1 MEWKEIGNSIVSMAP
16 ALGGLLAP
24 VTGGVSAGIGA
35 GIAVLGK
42 AFGLG
47 ENPSPE
53 ELKTAIAADKDASL
67 KIMVAENEFKLRK
80 RDQDIDEM
88 KALLADTQSARTR
101 QVESEKA
108 TGKVD
113 GNLYAMAWLGVLGYL
128 ALIVYLIAYGL
139 PKMSVELALMVGN
152 LIGIVGAKYSSIF
165 DYFFGASKSSV
176 DKAAFMVKSESGSK
190 EPGK

>member
-1 MEWKEIGNSIVSMAP
+1 MDWKDVGNSIVTIAP

-24 VTGGVSAGIGA
+24 VTGGVSAGIGT

-53 ELKTAIAADKDASL
+53 ELKTAIAVDKDASL
-67 KIMVAENEFKLRK
+67 KIMIAENEFKLRQ

-108 TGKVD
+108 TGNRDV
-113 GNLYAMAWLGVLGYL
+113 NLYILAWTIVVGFFALLAFLLKIPVPPDQNGVIFMLFG
-128 ALIVYLIAYGL
+128 ALSTGFGQVLQ
-139 PKMSVELALMVGN
+139 
-152 LIGIVGAKYSSIF
+152 
-165 DYFFGASKSSV
+165 YFFGSSKGSAQKTELLA
-176 DKAAFMVKSESGSK
+176 KAPAIKG
-190 EPGK
+190 